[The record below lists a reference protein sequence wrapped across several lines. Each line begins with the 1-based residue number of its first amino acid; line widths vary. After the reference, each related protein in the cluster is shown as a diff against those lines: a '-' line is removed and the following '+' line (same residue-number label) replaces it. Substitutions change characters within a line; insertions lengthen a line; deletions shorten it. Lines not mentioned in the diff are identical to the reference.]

1 MDILDHIA
9 DYIKAEL
16 GADIF
21 TDDRRAAFL
30 VNFRLQYGKDRHYV
44 HSLAAQQQQE
54 RLLRIFAA
62 FRSGMLPRDIA
73 GALGISERRVQQI
86 IATTPMPSALP
97 EIACLKD
104 FAREG

>member
-21 TDDRRAAFL
+21 TDARREDFL

-44 HSLAAQQQQE
+44 YSLDGFLHE
-54 RLLRIFAA
+54 RRVREVFTA
-62 FRSGMLPRDIA
+62 FRAGLTPRE
-73 GALGISERRVQQI
+73 ISERVGVSKRRVNQI
-86 IATTPMPSALP
+86 LATVVMVGN
-97 EIACLKD
+97 D
-104 FAREG
+104 

>member
-21 TDDRRAAFL
+21 TDAKREEFI

-44 HSLAAQQQQE
+44 YSLESKQHVE
-54 RLLRIFAA
+54 RVSAVFACLRA
-62 FRSGMLPRDIA
+62 GLTPREA
-73 GALGISERRVQQI
+73 GERLGISKRRVNQI
-86 IATTPMPSALP
+86 MATMPMPGNPLP
-97 EIACLKD
+97 
-104 FAREG
+104 